1 MSLLDSIAEWI
12 ESKLVKLGLC
22 KDRKEEERYAKYP
35 NVDRKVQKEI
45 YNTTF
50 NYDFDPEVDIII
62 KDVIKFKDKATK
74 FIHELCCAVI
84 EFENGTTVRLWTEN
98 CWYGFL
104 NVVEIYD
111 KNEKN
116 HKKFNYKRPSAET
129 MISFLN
135 AYSEC
140 FDIEEDRV
148 TPKKSSIDNY
158 YTKRFFDFDQKEEKS
173 DHERQS

>member
-12 ESKLVKLGLC
+12 EAKLVKLGLC

-45 YNTTF
+45 YNTSF
-50 NYDFDPEVDIII
+50 NYLFDQEVDTIIN
-62 KDVIKFKDKATK
+62 DVIKFKDKAIK
-74 FIHELCCAVI
+74 FTHEYCCAVI

-104 NVVEIYD
+104 NMVEIYD

-116 HKKFNYKRPSAET
+116 HKKFNSKRPSPET

-158 YTKRFFDFDQKEEKS
+158 YTKKFFNFNQQEKQNDS
-173 DHERQS
+173 EG

>member
-12 ESKLVKLGLC
+12 ESKLVKIGLC

-35 NVDRKVQKEI
+35 NIDRKIQKEI
-45 YNTTF
+45 YNTSF
-50 NYDFDPEVDIII
+50 NYLFDQEVDIII

-74 FIHELCCAVI
+74 FIHEFCCAVI

-104 NVVEIYD
+104 NIVEIYD

-116 HKKFNYKRPSAET
+116 HKKFNSKRPSAET

-158 YTKRFFDFDQKEEKS
+158 YTKKFFDFDQKEGKS